1 MLKEMMEVNMAKL
14 TNGNSKLGM
23 EMIKEKLLMKKVATL
38 REEVKEVKLFHQTQ
52 RTKTI
57 LLDSHSE
64 VVMSKSIIIVY
75 SIIKQASCNS
85 KEIKTMEDFI
95 VHKIN
100 IKTKQKM
107 NTIHKK
113 VDAYVMYTPTFMVF
127 LQPLQNIYCSF
138 SSFSSLKN
146 LCSNMRGNKLRL

>member
-38 REEVKEVKLFHQTQ
+38 REEVKEVKLFHQTL

-107 NTIHKK
+107 NTINKK
-113 VDAYVMYTPTFMVF
+113 VALLKLEITIIVLFCSSIEARIY
-127 LQPLQNIYCSF
+127 QP
-138 SSFSSLKN
+138 
-146 LCSNMRGNKLRL
+146 NKAAHS

>member
-1 MLKEMMEVNMAKL
+1 
-14 TNGNSKLGM
+14 
-23 EMIKEKLLMKKVATL
+23 MKKVATR
-38 REEVKEVKLFHQTQ
+38 REEVKEGKLFHQTL

-57 LLDSHSE
+57 LLDLHLE
-64 VVMSKSIIIVY
+64 VVMSKSTIIVY

-100 IKTKQKM
+100 IKTKQRM

-113 VDAYVMYTPTFMVF
+113 VALLKLEIIIIVLFCSSIEARIY
-127 LQPLQNIYCSF
+127 QP
-138 SSFSSLKN
+138 
-146 LCSNMRGNKLRL
+146 NKAAHS

>member
-23 EMIKEKLLMKKVATL
+23 EMIKEKQLMKKVATL

-52 RTKTI
+52 RTKII
-57 LLDSHSE
+57 LLDSHLE

-113 VDAYVMYTPTFMVF
+113 VALLKLEITIIVLFCSSIEVRIY
-127 LQPLQNIYCSF
+127 QP
-138 SSFSSLKN
+138 
-146 LCSNMRGNKLRL
+146 NKAAHS

>member
-1 MLKEMMEVNMAKL
+1 MLKEMMEINMAKL

-107 NTIHKK
+107 NTINKK
-113 VDAYVMYTPTFMVF
+113 VALLKLEITIIVLFCSSIEARIY
-127 LQPLQNIYCSF
+127 QP
-138 SSFSSLKN
+138 
-146 LCSNMRGNKLRL
+146 NKVAHS